1 MRSSIFDELLNV
13 AVGTT
18 PRTKNASNQRVRSL
32 TRQPA
37 KHVPVIERA
46 ILLGIC
52 LGIAAIACG
61 QTQPSLASLQT
72 AAGSGPAIP
81 SVEKIIEHYVAAV
94 GGREAWQKLASRVSM
109 GTIEVP
115 SANLKGTVVIHEKA
129 PDKMLTIIIVAG
141 SAFREG
147 FDGMAGW
154 GEDPQNGVREQTG
167 AELAEARR
175 QADFYSPLNTYEH
188 YSKLTFVGSEKVN
201 EHNSYVLEAALPE
214 GGAPDKLYFDTAS
227 GLPVRLIS
235 QHHTPEGVTQFQEDF
250 SDYREVDGVVLPFV
264 IKQSGADS
272 SFVVKISDL
281 RHNVEL
287 QDSEFSKPAVQ

>member
-1 MRSSIFDELLNV
+1 MRCLI
-13 AVGTT
+13 
-18 PRTKNASNQRVRSL
+18 
-32 TRQPA
+32 RQSA
-37 KHVPVIERA
+37 KQHVPVIERA

-52 LGIAAIACG
+52 LGFAGIACG
-61 QTQPSLASLQT
+61 QTQPPLGSLQT
-72 AAGSGPAIP
+72 ATSESGPAIP

-109 GTIEVP
+109 GAIEVP

-147 FDGMAGW
+147 FDGMIGW
-154 GEDPQNGVREQTG
+154 AEDPQNGVREQTG

-175 QADFYSPLNTYEH
+175 QADFYSPLNVYEH

-201 EHNSYVLEAALPE
+201 DHNAYVLEAALPE
-214 GGAPDKLYFDTAS
+214 GGPSDKLYFDTAS

-235 QHHTPEGVTQFQEDF
+235 RHHAPEGVMQFQEDF

-264 IKQSGADS
+264 IEQSGADS
-272 SFVVKISDL
+272 SFVVRINDV
-281 RHNVEL
+281 RHNVQL
-287 QDSEFSKPAVQ
+287 QDSEFSKPGVQ